1 MSGQVST
8 RQSVL
13 YRLSPLTMS
22 GISVGFALIAALWL
36 VAASVRGEIIA
47 LVAAVA
53 VFVCAHFGRVLA
65 GQRSS
70 VAVEWGLAGYGM
82 FAEFV
87 VYAGIAAAVSVHP
100 AGQPGLAGN
109 SLGGTF
115 VASLGGAGAVGVW
128 RLAIISVILAVLA
141 PMVDLCVR
149 GASRPAPRQGLFGP
163 PCDIRLPLACLTV
176 LVLGTRAAFLVVL
189 VLGVAALGVVII
201 DGTRSPRDRGE
212 LRGYRGDGRIAV
224 WIGKWVDGRVPPLP
238 PLFVG
243 LLVTGV
249 LTALGL
255 RNLPG
260 ILLLTPVEAML
271 LAAFASWHPHD
282 GRGDWVVPPLLQAAE
297 YVFIAE
303 IGFVGRVWPPLIF
316 AVVAAVGLRHLDL
329 AYRVRG
335 GLAAGIDRRGLGWE
349 GRMIIV
355 GIAAAVGFAPLA
367 YGALALYLWW
377 RVARDWVVGWSARHT
392 PVNR

>member
-1 MSGQVST
+1 MSG
-8 RQSVL
+8 
-13 YRLSPLTMS
+13 RLNAMS

-36 VAASVRGEIIA
+36 VVGSVRGEIIA
-47 LVAAVA
+47 LVAAAA

-65 GQRSS
+65 DQRSS

-82 FAEFV
+82 LAEFV
-87 VYAGIAAAVSVHP
+87 VYAGIASSAGLHP
-100 AGQPGLAGN
+100 AGRPGLAGN

-115 VASLGGAGAVGVW
+115 VARLGGAGAVGVW
-128 RLAIISVILAVLA
+128 RLAIIAVILAVLA
-141 PMVDLCVR
+141 PMVDLCVH
-149 GASRPAPRQGLFGP
+149 GASRPAPRQSLFGS

-189 VLGVAALGVVII
+189 VLGVAALGAVII
-201 DGTRSPRDRGE
+201 DGTRQPRDRGE

-316 AVVAAVGLRHLDL
+316 AVVAAAGLRHLDL
-329 AYRVRG
+329 AYRVRA
-335 GLAAGIDRRGLGWE
+335 GLTAGIDRRGLGWE

-355 GIAAAVGFAPLA
+355 GIAAAVGFAPVA

-377 RVARDWVVGWSARHT
+377 RVARDWVVGWSARHA

>member
-1 MSGQVST
+1 MSGYLST
-8 RQSVL
+8 RRSVL
-13 YRLSPLTMS
+13 YRLAPLTLS
-22 GISVGFALIAALWL
+22 RISVGFALIAALWL
-36 VAASVRGEIIA
+36 VVASVHGEIIA
-47 LVAAVA
+47 LVAAAA
-53 VFVCAHFGRVLA
+53 VFACAHFGRVLA
-65 GQRSS
+65 GQRSP
-70 VAVEWGLAGYGM
+70 VIVEWGLAGYGLL
-82 FAEFV
+82 AEFV
-87 VYAGIAAAVSVHP
+87 VYAGIAAAAGLHP
-100 AGQPGLAGN
+100 AGQPGLAGS

-115 VASLGGAGAVGVW
+115 VASLGGAGAAGVW
-128 RLAIISVILAVLA
+128 RLAIVAAILTVLT
-141 PMVDLCVR
+141 PMADLCVH
-149 GASRPAPRQGLFGP
+149 GASLSAPRQSLFGP
-163 PCDIRLPLACLTV
+163 PCDVRLPLACLAV
-176 LVLGTRAAFLVVL
+176 LVLGTRAAFLVVI
-189 VLGVAALGVVII
+189 VLAVAALGAVII
-201 DGTRSPRDRGE
+201 DGTRQPRDRGE

-224 WIGKWVDGRVPPLP
+224 WIGKWVGGRVPPLP
-238 PLFVG
+238 PLLVG

-303 IGFVGRVWPPLIF
+303 AGFVGRVWPPLTF
-316 AVVAAVGLRHLDL
+316 ALVAAAGLRHLDL

-349 GRMIIV
+349 GRMIVV
-355 GIAAAVGFAPLA
+355 GIAAAVGFAPVA

-377 RVARDWVVGWSARHT
+377 RLARDWVVGWSARHAS
-392 PVNR
+392 VNR